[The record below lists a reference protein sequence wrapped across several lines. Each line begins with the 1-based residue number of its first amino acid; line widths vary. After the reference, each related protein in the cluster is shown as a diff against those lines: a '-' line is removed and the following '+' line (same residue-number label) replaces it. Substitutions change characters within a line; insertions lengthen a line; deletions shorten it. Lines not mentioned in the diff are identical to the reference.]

1 MKAQKAHYESMTN
14 ARLIEARDHSW
25 GIEKMLGNGI
35 GLRTTL
41 RSARKRSYAIGQVV
55 MDRMISGA
63 MQFDSDGELISIG
76 RKA

>member
-1 MKAQKAHYESMTN
+1 MKAQKALYESMTN
-14 ARLIEARDHSW
+14 AELIALRDHAW
-25 GIEKMLGNGI
+25 GIEKMLGNAI

-76 RKA
+76 GKA